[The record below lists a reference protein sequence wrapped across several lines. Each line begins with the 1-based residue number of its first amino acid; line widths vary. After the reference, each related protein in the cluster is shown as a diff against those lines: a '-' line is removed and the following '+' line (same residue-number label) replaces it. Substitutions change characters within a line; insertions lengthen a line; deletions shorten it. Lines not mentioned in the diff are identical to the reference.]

1 MDLLTHYRQS
11 NELSGT
17 PNDVLS
23 LWGKYDFQDGPAAGL
38 GLGAGIRYVGE
49 SFGDDLN
56 TIEND
61 DRVFVDLAAT
71 YDVPQAPG
79 VQAQLNVKNVF
90 DSEKQTCTSGYCYRD
105 EGRTWT
111 ASLRKRF

>member
-1 MDLLTHYRQS
+1 MRH
-11 NELSGT
+11 
-17 PNDVLS
+17 
-23 LWGKYDFQDGPAAGL
+23 
-38 GLGAGIRYVGE
+38 
-49 SFGDDLN
+49 
-56 TIEND
+56 D